1 MTGVQT
7 CALPILMDL
16 AQIRRRQMDRALR
29 WAILLFSGFL
39 VVTQQVYTLGPLVEY
54 DRKINSQPK
63 PQFEGFAGF
72 LLRRLDDLGLR
83 GLTAAV
89 LLIAA
94 TFIAIK
100 FKTWRPL
107 NLALLSLLSL
117 NLVVGTFKLFLG
129 RTKPRDGFDLLH
141 VGGMSYPSGHASNAV
156 LSWGILAYLI
166 YRYAKVD
173 RYQGRLASAGVVLI
187 SLTVCT
193 VSLIRHTHWF
203 SDLLGGLFV
212 GSALLVTV
220 IAIDRYVPSKSQLH

>member
-1 MTGVQT
+1 MLV
-7 CALPILMDL
+7 
-16 AQIRRRQMDRALR
+16 AQNRRRQMDRALR
-29 WAILLFSGFL
+29 WAVLLFSGFL
-39 VVTQQVYTLGPLVEY
+39 FVTQQVLSYGPLVEY
-54 DRKINSQPK
+54 DKKINRQPK

-72 LLRRLDDLGLR
+72 VLRRLDDLGLR
-83 GLTAAV
+83 WLTATV

-94 TFIAIK
+94 AFIAYK

-107 NLALLSLLSL
+107 NLAFLSLMSL
-117 NLVVGTFKLFLG
+117 NVVVGIFKIFLG

>member
-1 MTGVQT
+1 MQT
-7 CALPILMDL
+7 ETQL
-16 AQIRRRQMDRALR
+16 RRKQMDRALR
-29 WAILLFSGFL
+29 WSLLLFTGFL
-39 VVTQQVYTLGPLVEY
+39 LVTQQVLTFGPLVEY
-54 DRKINSQPK
+54 DKKINSDPK

-83 GLTAAV
+83 GLTATV
-89 LLIAA
+89 LIIAA
-94 TFIAIK
+94 SFIAYK

-107 NLALLSLLSL
+107 NLAFLSLILL

-141 VGGMSYPSGHASNAV
+141 AGGMSFPSGHASNAV

-173 RYQGRLASAGVVLI
+173 RYQGRLASAGVAAI
-187 SLTVCT
+187 SLTVCV

-203 SDLLGGLFV
+203 TDLLGGLFV
-212 GSALLVTV
+212 GSALLVAV
-220 IAIDRYVPSKSQLH
+220 IAVDRYVPSKSQLH

>member
-1 MTGVQT
+1 
-7 CALPILMDL
+7 MDKQ

-29 WAILLFSGFL
+29 WSFLLFFGFL
-39 VVTQQVYTLGPLVEY
+39 VVTQQVLTNGPLVSY
-54 DRKINSQPK
+54 DKEINSQPK
-63 PQFEGFAGF
+63 PQFEGLAGF
-72 LLRRLDDLGLR
+72 ILRRLDDLGLR
-83 GLTAAV
+83 GLTAVV
-89 LLIAA
+89 LLITAS
-94 TFIAIK
+94 FIAYK

-107 NLALLSLLSL
+107 NLAMISLLSL
-117 NLVVGTFKLFLG
+117 NLVVGTFKIVLG

-141 VGGMSYPSGHASNAV
+141 AGGMSYPSGHASNAV

-187 SLTVCT
+187 SITVCV

-212 GSALLVTV
+212 GSALLVAV

>member
-1 MTGVQT
+1 MQT
-7 CALPILMDL
+7 ETQL
-16 AQIRRRQMDRALR
+16 RRKQMDRALR
-29 WAILLFSGFL
+29 WSLLLFTGFL
-39 VVTQQVYTLGPLVEY
+39 LVTQQVLTFGPLVEY
-54 DRKINSQPK
+54 DKRINSDPK

-83 GLTAAV
+83 GLTATV
-89 LLIAA
+89 LIIAA
-94 TFIAIK
+94 SFIAYK

-107 NLALLSLLSL
+107 NLAFLSLILL

-141 VGGMSYPSGHASNAV
+141 AGGMSYPSGHASNAV

-173 RYQGRLASAGVVLI
+173 RYQGRLASAGVVAI
-187 SLTVCT
+187 SLTVCV

-203 SDLLGGLFV
+203 TDLLGGLFV
-212 GSALLVTV
+212 GSALLVAV
-220 IAIDRYVPSKSQLH
+220 IAVDRYVPSKSQLH

>member
-1 MTGVQT
+1 MQKE
-7 CALPILMDL
+7 I
-16 AQIRRRQMDRALR
+16 QNRRKQMDRALR
-29 WAILLFSGFL
+29 WSLLLFTGFL
-39 VVTQQVYTLGPLVEY
+39 LVTQQVLTFGPLVEY
-54 DRKINSQPK
+54 DKKINSDPK

-83 GLTAAV
+83 GLTATV
-89 LLIAA
+89 LILAA
-94 TFIAIK
+94 LFIAYK

-107 NLALLSLLSL
+107 NLAFLSLILL

-141 VGGMSYPSGHASNAV
+141 AGGMSYPSGHASNAV

-173 RYQGRLASAGVVLI
+173 RYQGRLASAGVVTI
-187 SLTVCT
+187 SLTVCI

-203 SDLLGGLFV
+203 TDLLGGLFI
-212 GSALLVTV
+212 GSALLVAV
-220 IAIDRYVPSKSQLH
+220 IAVDRYVPSKSQLH

>member
-1 MTGVQT
+1 MEK
-7 CALPILMDL
+7 L
-16 AQIRRRQMDRALR
+16 AQNRRRQMDRALR
-29 WAILLFSGFL
+29 WSLLLFVGFL
-39 VVTQQVYTLGPLVEY
+39 VVTQQVLTNGPLVAY
-54 DRKINSQPK
+54 DKELNSQPK
-63 PQFEGFAGF
+63 PQFEGLAGF
-72 LLRRLDDLGLR
+72 ILRRLDDLGLR
-83 GLTAAV
+83 SLTATV

-94 TFIAIK
+94 SFIAYK

-107 NLALLSLLSL
+107 NLAMISLLSL
-117 NLVVGTFKLFLG
+117 NVVVGSFKIVLG

-141 VGGMSYPSGHASNAV
+141 AGGMSYPSGHASNAV

-173 RYQGRLASAGVVLI
+173 RYQGRLASAGVALI
-187 SLTVCT
+187 SLTVCV

-212 GSALLVTV
+212 GSALLVAV

>member
-1 MTGVQT
+1 MEK
-7 CALPILMDL
+7 L
-16 AQIRRRQMDRALR
+16 AQTRRRQMDRALR
-29 WAILLFSGFL
+29 WSLLLFFGFL
-39 VVTQQVYTLGPLVEY
+39 LVTQQVLTNGPLVAY
-54 DRKINSQPK
+54 DKEINSQPK
-63 PQFEGFAGF
+63 PQFEGLAGF
-72 LLRRLDDLGLR
+72 TLRRLDDLGLR
-83 GLTAAV
+83 SLTATV

-94 TFIAIK
+94 SFIAYK

-107 NLALLSLLSL
+107 NLAMISLLSL
-117 NLVVGTFKLFLG
+117 NLVVGTFKIFLG

-141 VGGMSYPSGHASNAV
+141 AGGMSYPSGHASNAV

-187 SLTVCT
+187 SLTVCV

-203 SDLLGGLFV
+203 SDLLGGLCV
-212 GSALLVTV
+212 CSALLVAV

>member
-1 MTGVQT
+1 MEK
-7 CALPILMDL
+7 L
-16 AQIRRRQMDRALR
+16 AQTRRRQMDRALR
-29 WAILLFSGFL
+29 WSLLLFVGFL
-39 VVTQQVYTLGPLVEY
+39 VVTQQVLTNGPLVAY
-54 DRKINSQPK
+54 DKEINSQPK
-63 PQFEGFAGF
+63 PQFEGLAGF
-72 LLRRLDDLGLR
+72 ILRRLDDLGLR
-83 GLTAAV
+83 SLTATI

-94 TFIAIK
+94 SFIAYK

-107 NLALLSLLSL
+107 NLAMISLLSL
-117 NLVVGTFKLFLG
+117 NLVVGTFKIVLG

-141 VGGMSYPSGHASNAV
+141 AGGMSYPSGHASNAV
-156 LSWGILAYLI
+156 LSWGILAYLL

-187 SLTVCT
+187 SLTVCV

-212 GSALLVTV
+212 GSALLVAV

>member
-1 MTGVQT
+1 M
-7 CALPILMDL
+7 
-16 AQIRRRQMDRALR
+16 QIETQLRRKQMDRALR
-29 WAILLFSGFL
+29 WSLFLFAGFL
-39 VVTQQVYTLGPLVEY
+39 LVTQQVLTFGPLVEY
-54 DRKINSQPK
+54 DKKINSDPK

-72 LLRRLDDLGLR
+72 ILRRLDDLGLR
-83 GLTAAV
+83 GLTATV
-89 LLIAA
+89 LILAA
-94 TFIAIK
+94 LFIAYK

-107 NLALLSLLSL
+107 NLAFLSLIML
-117 NLVVGTFKLFLG
+117 NLVVGTSKLILG

-173 RYQGRLASAGVVLI
+173 RYQGRLASAGVVTI
-187 SLTVCT
+187 SLTVCV

-203 SDLLGGLFV
+203 TDLLGGLFI

-220 IAIDRYVPSKSQLH
+220 IAVDRYVP

>member
-1 MTGVQT
+1 
-7 CALPILMDL
+7 
-16 AQIRRRQMDRALR
+16 LR
-29 WAILLFSGFL
+29 WSLLLFTGFL
-39 VVTQQVYTLGPLVEY
+39 LVTQQVLTFGPLVEY
-54 DRKINSQPK
+54 DKKINSDPK

-83 GLTAAV
+83 GLTATV
-89 LLIAA
+89 LIIAA
-94 TFIAIK
+94 LFIAYK

-107 NLALLSLLSL
+107 NLAFLSLILL

-141 VGGMSYPSGHASNAV
+141 AGGMSYPSGHASNAV

-173 RYQGRLASAGVVLI
+173 RYQGRLASAGVAAI
-187 SLTVCT
+187 SLTVCV

-203 SDLLGGLFV
+203 TDLLGGLFV
-212 GSALLVTV
+212 GSALLVAV
-220 IAIDRYVPSKSQLH
+220 IAVDRYVPSKSQLH

>member
-1 MTGVQT
+1 MMEQ
-7 CALPILMDL
+7 

-39 VVTQQVYTLGPLVEY
+39 LVTQQVFTYGPLVEY
-54 DRKINSQPK
+54 DKRINSQPK
-63 PQFEGFAGF
+63 PQFEGLAGF
-72 LLRRLDDLGLR
+72 ILRRLDDLGLR
-83 GLTAAV
+83 WLTATV

-94 TFIAIK
+94 TFIAYK

-117 NLVVGTFKLFLG
+117 NLVVGTFKIFLG

-173 RYQGRLASAGVVLI
+173 RYQGRLASAGVALI

-203 SDLLGGLFV
+203 SDLLGGIFV

>member
-1 MTGVQT
+1 MRTTAQT
-7 CALPILMDL
+7 
-16 AQIRRRQMDRALR
+16 RRRQMDRALR
-29 WAILLFSGFL
+29 WSLLLFFGFL
-39 VVTQQVYTLGPLVEY
+39 VVTQQVLTNGPLVSY
-54 DRKINSQPK
+54 DKEINSQPK
-63 PQFEGFAGF
+63 PQFEGVAGF
-72 LLRRLDDLGLR
+72 ILRRLDDLGLR

-94 TFIAIK
+94 SFIAYK

-107 NLALLSLLSL
+107 NLAMVSLISL

-141 VGGMSYPSGHASNAV
+141 AGGMSYPSGHASNAV

-173 RYQGRLASAGVVLI
+173 RYQGRLASAGVALI

-203 SDLLGGLFV
+203 SDLLGGLFI
-212 GSALLVTV
+212 GSALLVAV

>member
-1 MTGVQT
+1 MNELIQN
-7 CALPILMDL
+7 
-16 AQIRRRQMDRALR
+16 RRKQMDRALR
-29 WAILLFSGFL
+29 WAVVLFAGFL
-39 VVTQQVYTLGPLVEY
+39 LVTQQVLSYGPLVEY
-54 DRKINSQPK
+54 DKQINSAPK
-63 PQFEGFAGF
+63 PQFDGFAGF

-83 GLTAAV
+83 WLTATV
-89 LLIAA
+89 LLLAA
-94 TFIAIK
+94 VFIAYK

-107 NLALLSLLSL
+107 NLAFLSLILL

-173 RYQGRLASAGVVLI
+173 RYQGRLASAGVALI
-187 SLTVCT
+187 SLTVCV

-203 SDLLGGLFV
+203 SDLLGGVFI
-212 GSALLVTV
+212 GSALLVAV
-220 IAIDRYVPSKSQLH
+220 IAVDRYVPSKSQLH